1 MTVLL
6 ETVNGNDNVQLLMI
20 ILKSSL
26 TVDKEIRKLSLLC
39 SM

>member
-26 TVDKEIRKLSLLC
+26 TVDQEIRKLSLLC